1 MRLEELL
8 KQPKALPT
16 VPELALYLIE
26 TFDKDDVNVHDIAH
40 HISTDPVLTAKL
52 LKQANSAFFGLARS
66 VATVRDALAML
77 GLTRVRAL
85 VLGAV
90 MDKSFDV
97 VPGVKLEQFWRY
109 SFNTANLARYVAL
122 QVDIDL
128 NLAFTVGMVHSIGE
142 IVMHVGMPDTMLKMD
157 ETVVPLAIKRSQ
169 TEFESFGYTYAD
181 VGAALARSWRFP
193 KSIVNAIAYQRTP
206 FENDLYEPMAGV
218 IHMAAWRARAA
229 ELKQSQVDLIHTYP
243 DEVGE
248 LLRLDPDLLMDDF
261 KGVLEVA

>member
-1 MRLEELL
+1 MRLEVLL

-26 TFDKDDVNVHDIAH
+26 TFEQEDVDTNEIAH

-52 LKQANSAFFGLARS
+52 LQQANSAFFGLTRAVS
-66 VATVRDALAML
+66 TVRDAMAML

-85 VLGAV
+85 VLAAV
-90 MDKSFDV
+90 MDKSFGA

-128 NLAFTVGMVHSIGE
+128 NLAFTVGMIHSIGE
-142 IVMHVGMPDTMLKMD
+142 IVMHVGMPDTMHQMD
-157 ETVVPLAIKRSQ
+157 AAVAPLAIKRAQ
-169 TEFESFGYTYAD
+169 TEFEAFGYTYAD
-181 VGAALARSWRFP
+181 VGAALARSWHFP
-193 KSIVNAIAYQRTP
+193 KSIINAIEYQRTP
-206 FENDLYEPMAGV
+206 FDNDVYEPMAGV

-229 ELKQSQVDLIHTYP
+229 ELKQTRDDLIHTYP

-261 KGVLEVA
+261 EGVLELP

>member
-1 MRLEELL
+1 MRLEVLL

-16 VPELALYLIE
+16 VPDLALYLIE
-26 TFDKDDVNVHDIAH
+26 TFDQEDVDTNEIAH

-52 LKQANSAFFGLARS
+52 LQQANSAFFGLTRA
-66 VATVRDALAML
+66 VATVRDAMAML

-85 VLGAV
+85 VLAAV
-90 MDKSFDV
+90 MDKSFAA

-142 IVMHVGMPDTMLKMD
+142 IVMHVGMPDTMQTLD
-157 ETVVPLAIKRSQ
+157 ATVAPLAIKRAQ
-169 TEFESFGYTYAD
+169 AEFEAFGYTYAD

-193 KSIVNAIAYQRTP
+193 KSIINAIEYQRTP
-206 FENDLYEPMAGV
+206 FDNDIYEPMAGV

-229 ELKQSQVDLIHTYP
+229 ELRHTHDDLIHTYP

-248 LLRLDPDLLMDDF
+248 LLRLDPDLLMDKF
-261 KGVLEVA
+261 EGVLELP

>member
-1 MRLEELL
+1 MRLEDLL

-26 TFDKDDVNVHDIAH
+26 TFEQEDVDVHEIAH
-40 HISTDPVLTAKL
+40 HISTDPVLTAKVL
-52 LKQANSAFFGLARS
+52 RQANSAFFGLTRS
-66 VATVRDALAML
+66 VSTVRDAIAML

-90 MDKSFDV
+90 MDKSFDA

-109 SFNTANLARYVAL
+109 SFNTANLARFVAL
-122 QVDIDL
+122 QVNIDM
-128 NLAFTVGMVHSIGE
+128 NLAFTVGMIHSIGE
-142 IVMHVGMPDTMLKMD
+142 IVMHVGMPQQMLKMD
-157 ETVVPLAIKRSQ
+157 ETVAPLAIKRSQ
-169 TEFESFGYTYAD
+169 LEFESFGYTYAD

-193 KSIVNAIAYQRTP
+193 KSIVNAIEYQRAP
-206 FENDLYEPMAGV
+206 FDNDLYEPMAGV

-229 ELKQSQVDLIHTYP
+229 ELKDDRKDLIHTYP
-243 DEVGE
+243 DQVGE

-261 KGVLEVA
+261 EGILETA